1 VVWNELRPQLVVRA
15 DWGSARAAAKLAR
28 KKAAEPLA
36 FLTFTPPS
44 SEQVVD
50 AVGGAMA
57 DVLKTVG
64 QQRWL
69 APDRDQPYFAARLA
83 LKCAA
88 ARRPG
93 RITDLANISSPEA
106 HRMACEVPCSNQ
118 IFRGAPDS
126 LVYI

>member
-1 VVWNELRPQLVVRA
+1 MVWNELRPQLVVRA

-69 APDRDQPYFAARLA
+69 APDRDQPYFAARLVR
-83 LKCAA
+83 KCAA

-93 RITDLANISSPEA
+93 RLADISSPEA

>member
-1 VVWNELRPQLVVRA
+1 MRPRLVVRPH
-15 DWGSARAAAKLAR
+15 WGSARVAAKLAR

-83 LKCAA
+83 RKRAA
-88 ARRPG
+88 ALRPG
-93 RITDLANISSPEA
+93 RLVDISSPKA

>member
-1 VVWNELRPQLVVRA
+1 MVWNELRPRLVERA
-15 DWGSARAAAKLAR
+15 EWGSARQAAKLAR
-28 KKAAEPLA
+28 KKAAEPLE
-36 FLTFTPPS
+36 FLTLQPPC
-44 SEQVVD
+44 SEEVVN
-50 AVGGAMA
+50 AVCGSMA
-57 DVLKTVG
+57 DVLKTVE
-64 QQRWL
+64 QQRWF
-69 APDRDQPYFAARLA
+69 APDRDQSYFAARLA

>member
-1 VVWNELRPQLVVRA
+1 MRPLLVERA
-15 DWGSARAAAKLAR
+15 DWGEARAAAKLAR
-28 KKAAEPLA
+28 KKAAGPLA
-36 FLTFTPPS
+36 FLTFKPPS
-44 SEQVVD
+44 SEEVVN
-50 AVGGAMA
+50 AVCGSMA
-57 DVLKTVG
+57 DVLKTVE

-69 APDRDQPYFAARLA
+69 APDRDQSYFAARLA